1 MQSQELAA
9 WVSHRGSQLAAFSD
23 TCPAELSDYNLR
35 RGSEV
40 HLAEPYET
48 YWKVKSNSKSL
59 FWATKLL
66 GGFLHTETWK
76 SYWEHFTDRSSRLS
90 VYTYKHYLCCCF
102 FFPGGLIVSMEA
114 RGLTG
119 ASLSFSRLRGKKVD
133 CRPAV
138 NFLLSKYSY

>member
-1 MQSQELAA
+1 MVSCTEKPGRAIESISQIGAL
-9 WVSHRGSQLAAFSD
+9 D
-23 TCPAELSDYNLR
+23 
-35 RGSEV
+35 
-40 HLAEPYET
+40 
-48 YWKVKSNSKSL
+48 
-59 FWATKLL
+59 
-66 GGFLHTETWK
+66 
-76 SYWEHFTDRSSRLS
+76 
-90 VYTYKHYLCCCF
+90 YLCILINTICVCF

>member
-1 MQSQELAA
+1 MVSCTQKPGRAIESISQIGAL
-9 WVSHRGSQLAAFSD
+9 D
-23 TCPAELSDYNLR
+23 
-35 RGSEV
+35 
-40 HLAEPYET
+40 
-48 YWKVKSNSKSL
+48 
-59 FWATKLL
+59 
-66 GGFLHTETWK
+66 
-76 SYWEHFTDRSSRLS
+76 
-90 VYTYKHYLCCCF
+90 YLCILINTICVCVCVF

>member
-1 MQSQELAA
+1 MVSCTQKPGRAIESISQIGAL
-9 WVSHRGSQLAAFSD
+9 D
-23 TCPAELSDYNLR
+23 
-35 RGSEV
+35 
-40 HLAEPYET
+40 
-48 YWKVKSNSKSL
+48 
-59 FWATKLL
+59 
-66 GGFLHTETWK
+66 
-76 SYWEHFTDRSSRLS
+76 
-90 VYTYKHYLCCCF
+90 YLCILINTICVVFF